1 MVTMWSERTSP
12 RRYQNKITEWKESKK
27 RGGGRTRRKTKII
40 KIDEEEE
47 KKRNKILYMCTHI
60 NTLCVQSKRI
70 LQYS

>member
-1 MVTMWSERTSP
+1 MWSERTSL
-12 RRYQNKITEWKESKK
+12 RRLNKIVKREWKESKK

-70 LQYS
+70 LKYS